1 MSLGKLF
8 YFNTQLFLITMRKT
22 FIIATFATITLIAC
36 NNNKSEVNADGK
48 QPKTEATH
56 AHDDGSVHNDH
67 DSDTIGEQEQFK
79 VEKDSTDHGHAHEDS
94 SHKH

>member
-1 MSLGKLF
+1 MK
-8 YFNTQLFLITMRKT
+8 KT
-22 FIIATFATITLIAC
+22 FILAAFATLTLIAC
-36 NNNKSEVNADGK
+36 NNKSEDNAEGK

-56 AHDDGSVHNDH
+56 AHDDGSVHDDH
-67 DSDTIGEQEQFK
+67 DSDTIVEQEQFK